1 MEYDGL
7 SGPMAF
13 NADNGHRTFFRLE
26 IIELAK
32 EGFKK
37 IGTWDPEHGINYTR
51 TVSQMYS
58 DIVQS
63 ITTKEFIV
71 TSRIVSIVLSSLP
84 KIKCDR
90 SAGVVSG
97 SNSVLSLYFLN
108 HDSMSSIPSPFSAY
122 IIISKKN
129 TKM

>member
-13 NADNGHRTFFRLE
+13 NADNGHRIFFRLE

-71 TSRIVSIVLSSLP
+71 TSRIVSIFLSPSP
-84 KIKCDR
+84 KIK
-90 SAGVVSG
+90 
-97 SNSVLSLYFLN
+97 
-108 HDSMSSIPSPFSAY
+108 
-122 IIISKKN
+122 
-129 TKM
+129 